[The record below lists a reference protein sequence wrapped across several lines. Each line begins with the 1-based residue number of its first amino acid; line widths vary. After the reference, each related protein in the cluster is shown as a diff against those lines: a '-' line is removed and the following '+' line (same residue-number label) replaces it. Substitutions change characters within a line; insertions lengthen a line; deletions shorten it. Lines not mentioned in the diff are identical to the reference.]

1 MENNS
6 TTAALN
12 AAVDNTRYEN
22 DNETETEDTLLSAV
36 HWLTRYYDRA
46 VSTSALFSGLP
57 RGKKVTPELAVR
69 MLEQTGIQAGWV
81 KRRLDALHDYLFPLI
96 LAQKAGDFIIV
107 TGRTQ
112 RGGKC
117 VYQVVQPDTDIACM
131 VDDATLQAAY
141 SGYALLAGS
150 RPAPLARAQHDIL
163 PPIDPDE
170 HWLFSTLWRYRHYF
184 YSAALAA
191 LLANVLTLASTFFVM
206 NVYDRVVPNQAYATL
221 WSMAA
226 GVLIA
231 ILFEF
236 TARQL
241 RAWLIDVAGK
251 KADLVIGARL
261 FQQMMAVRLAYRPA
275 SAGSFANQMRE
286 FESVRD
292 FMTSATLATLSDL
305 PFCLLFLLIIYLIG
319 GALAWVPLMAVPAI
333 LLISLLIQRP
343 LSRCMQEHMQETSQ
357 KHGMLVETIEGVD
370 ALKAVRGEGVMQRRW
385 EEVSALSAR
394 TAMKMRY
401 LSSLTLNFTSL
412 VQQLTTVVTLL
423 WGVYLIHSG
432 ELSMGAMIGV
442 VILSGRMLA
451 PLSAMVGLA
460 IRYQQAKTAL
470 RSLNNLMD
478 LPIDRESGRAFL
490 PAPNAE
496 GHLRVSDL
504 CFDYPLVGTQQTL
517 SAIRQLSFDIPRGS
531 RVAIIG
537 NIGSGKSTLL
547 KLLARLYWPTS
558 GQLLLD
564 GVDAA
569 QIDPADWR
577 GTVGYVGQDCRL
589 FHGTLRENV
598 TLGNPAAS
606 AAHFL
611 RVARL
616 TGLDAVAARHPMG
629 FDMPVGERGQLLSGG
644 QRQLVALARTLL
656 LEPRILL
663 LDEPTSSMDAQ
674 TEARFI
680 QQLRKAITTQTVI
693 VVTHRF
699 SLLSLVDRLLV
710 LDEGKVTHDGD
721 KAQVIAQLNASRRA
735 ANAAS
740 HNGNYAL

>member
-1 MENNS
+1 MENNGV
-6 TTAALN
+6 AAATN
-12 AAVDNTRYEN
+12 AAADETLYQ
-22 DNETETEDTLLSAV
+22 NETDDTLLSAV
-36 HWLTRYYDRA
+36 KWLASYYDKS
-46 VSTSALFSGLP
+46 VSTTALFAGLP
-57 RGKKVTPELAVR
+57 RGKKVTPELATR
-69 MLEQTGIQAGWV
+69 MLDQIGIHAGWV
-81 KRRLDALHDYLFPLI
+81 RRSLGALNDYLFPLVI
-96 LAQKAGDFIIV
+96 AQKTGDFVVI
-107 TGRTQ
+107 TGRAS
-112 RGGKC
+112 RGGRRE
-117 VYQVVQPDTDIACM
+117 YQVEEPGAAVART
-131 VDDATLQAAY
+131 VDEEKLLAAY

-150 RPAPLARAQHDIL
+150 RPPPLARSQHDIL
-163 PPIDPDE
+163 PEISPGD
-170 HWLFSTLWRYRHYF
+170 HWLFGTLWRYRHYF

-221 WSMAA
+221 WSMAI
-226 GVLIA
+226 GVAIA

-261 FQQMMAVRLAYRPA
+261 FRQMMAVRLECKPA

-286 FESVRD
+286 FEAVRD
-292 FMTSATLATLSDL
+292 FMTSATLATLSDI
-305 PFCLLFLLIIYLIG
+305 PFCLLFLFIIYLIG

-343 LSRCMQEHMQETSQ
+343 LSRCMHEHMQETSQ
-357 KHGMLVETIEGVD
+357 KHGMLVETIEGVE

-385 EEVSALSAR
+385 EDVSALSAR

-412 VQQLTTVVTLL
+412 VQQLTTVITVL

-442 VILSGRMLA
+442 VILSGRLLA

-470 RSLNNLMD
+470 RSLNNLTS
-478 LPIDRESGRAFL
+478 LPVDRESGRAFL
-490 PAPNAE
+490 SAPKAG
-496 GHLRVSDL
+496 GHLRVSQL
-504 CFDYPLVGTQQTL
+504 CFDYPLFGTQKSL
-517 SAIRQLSFDIPRGS
+517 SAISQLSVDIPPGS

-569 QIDPADWR
+569 QIDPADWHK
-577 GTVGYVGQDCRL
+577 TVGYVGQDCRL

-598 TLGNPAAS
+598 TLGDPAAS

-611 RVARL
+611 RIARM
-616 TGLDAVAARHPMG
+616 TGLDVIAARHPMG
-629 FDMPVGERGQLLSGG
+629 FDMPVGEMGQLLSGG

-656 LEPRILL
+656 LEPQILL

-680 QQLRKAITTQTVI
+680 RQLRQAITTQTVI
-693 VVTHRF
+693 VVTHRL

-710 LDEGKVTHDGD
+710 LDEGTITHDGA
-721 KAQVIAQLNASRRA
+721 KEQVIAQLNASRHA

-740 HNGNYAL
+740 HNGTQTL

>member
-1 MENNS
+1 MENKRAA
-6 TTAALN
+6 AALN
-12 AAVDNTRYEN
+12 AAVDDTRYEN
-22 DNETETEDTLLSAV
+22 ETEDTLLSAV
-36 HWLTRYYDRA
+36 HWLTRYYDKA
-46 VSTSALFSGLP
+46 VSPSALFSGLP

-69 MLEQTGIQAGWV
+69 MLEQTGIHAGWV
-81 KRRLDALHDYLFPLI
+81 KRRPGALHDYLFPLI
-96 LAQKAGDFIIV
+96 LAQKTGDFIIV

-112 RGGKC
+112 RGGKS
-117 VYQVVQPDTDIACM
+117 VYQVVQPDTDIACT
-131 VDDATLQAAY
+131 VDDETLLASY

-150 RPAPLARAQHDIL
+150 RPTPLARAQHDIL
-163 PPIDPDE
+163 PPIGPDE

-226 GVLIA
+226 GVFIA

-305 PFCLLFLLIIYLIG
+305 PFCLLFLMIIYLIG
-319 GALAWVPLMAVPAI
+319 GALAWVPLMAVPVI

-385 EEVSALSAR
+385 EEISALSAR
-394 TAMKMRY
+394 SAMKMRY
-401 LSSLTLNFTSL
+401 LSSLTMNFTSL
-412 VQQLTTVVTLL
+412 VQQLTTVITIL

-442 VILSGRMLA
+442 VILSGRILA

-460 IRYQQAKTAL
+460 LRYQQAKTAL

-490 PAPNAE
+490 PAPKAE

-504 CFDYPLVGTQQTL
+504 SFDYPLVGTQQTL
-517 SAIRQLSFDIPRGS
+517 SVLHQLSFDIPRGS

-577 GTVGYVGQDCRL
+577 GAVGYVGQDCRL

-611 RVARL
+611 RIARL
-616 TGLDAVAARHPMG
+616 TGLDAIAARHPMG

-656 LEPRILL
+656 LEPQILL
-663 LDEPTSSMDAQ
+663 LDEPTSSMEAQ

-721 KAQVIAQLNASRRA
+721 KEQVIAQLNASRRA

-740 HNGNYAL
+740 HNGKQAL